1 MNSSQSKA
9 NLQCLK
15 CKDSREIKYHQL
27 CEKCEPIYECGSL
40 VVKCPNP
47 TTQQIIKDLPIYFP
61 HYKNGCL
68 EMFLQAGWIITRRP
82 TGTCVYFSKSF
93 LLYLLLCNLKI
104 VFNNVIEHLKLEI
117 LGSQKV
123 SKLSLEWI
131 SFSWKNHLKRK
142 VLLRPQF
149 LCILFTS
156 FLTVLKL
163 QQA

>member
-1 MNSSQSKA
+1 MGYILSRSGMNSSQSKA

-68 EMFLQAGWIITRRP
+68 EMFLQAGRIITRRP

-93 LLYLLLCNLKI
+93 VLYLLCNLKI
-104 VFNNVIEHLKLEI
+104 VFNNVIEHLRLET
-117 LGSQKV
+117 LGSQKL
-123 SKLSLEWI
+123 SKL
-131 SFSWKNHLKRK
+131 
-142 VLLRPQF
+142 
-149 LCILFTS
+149 
-156 FLTVLKL
+156 
-163 QQA
+163 